1 MKKYKDLKKSLHI
14 DLKSVFDGVGKKDWL
29 KLKNKTIFLTG
40 GTGPFGFWLL
50 SSFVFANNH
59 LSLNAKIYVLTRKK
73 KNLIFDIIKD
83 KSIKVVEGDI
93 RDFKLNTKKINY
105 IIHGATTSA
114 SETYNKQDPIEK
126 FSILYS
132 GTKRV
137 LRLAKD
143 KKVSNFLFLSS
154 GAVYG
159 NRNKNLKFSEEMEIA
174 PLTNNLNFDL
184 SVLAEAKRS
193 AEILSIVCSKKFKF
207 NVNIARCF
215 SFIGPYMP
223 LKVHYAA
230 GNFLYSSIKT
240 KKIKING
247 NPLTTRSYM
256 YYSDLA
262 TILWKILFSKKNCE
276 IYNVGSDEKINMKN
290 LAKYISQL
298 SKKTKIVTNR
308 HDIKKEL
315 SFYVPN
321 IDKLKKHF
329 KIKIKNNFKNSIKK
343 TYLNIISN
351 KKFYGIK

>member
-1 MKKYKDLKKSLHI
+1 MKKYTDFKKSIQKDLKSI
-14 DLKSVFDGVGKKDWL
+14 FDGVGKKNWL

-50 SSFVFANNH
+50 NSFIFANKN
-59 LSLNAKIYVLTRKK
+59 LSLNAKVYILTRNK
-73 KNLIFDIIKD
+73 KNIIFNIVKD
-83 KSIKVVEGDI
+83 KSLNVVEGDI
-93 RDFKLNTKKINY
+93 RNFKLNLKKINY

-137 LRLAKD
+137 LNLAKN

-159 NRNKNLKFSEEMEIA
+159 NRNKNLKFSEEMQIA
-174 PLTNNLNFDL
+174 PLTNNTNFDL

-193 AEILSIVCSKKFKF
+193 AEILSIVYSKKFKF

-215 SFIGPYMP
+215 TFLGPYMP
-223 LKVHYAA
+223 LNVHYAI
-230 GNFLYSSIKT
+230 GNFLYNCLT
-240 KKIKING
+240 KKKINIKG

-256 YYSDLA
+256 YFSDLA
-262 TILWKILFSKKNCE
+262 IILWKILLSKKNRE
-276 IYNVGSDEKINMKN
+276 IYNVGSDEKINMKK
-290 LAKYISQL
+290 LANYISKL
-298 SKKTKIVTNR
+298 SKKIKINI
-308 HDIKKEL
+308 DKNSKDKEI

-321 IDKLKKHF
+321 INKVKKHF
-329 KIKIKNNFKNSIKK
+329 KIKIKNNLKNSIRK
-343 TYLNIISN
+343 TYNNLMIN
-351 KKFYGIK
+351 KKFYGIE